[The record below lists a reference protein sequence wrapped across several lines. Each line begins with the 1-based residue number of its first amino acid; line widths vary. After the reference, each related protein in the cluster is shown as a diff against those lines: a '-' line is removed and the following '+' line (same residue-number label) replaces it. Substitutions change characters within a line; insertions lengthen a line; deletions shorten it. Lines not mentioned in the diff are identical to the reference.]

1 MPEAA
6 AVATPHWSSRL
17 VSPPEIRTTAHVAR
31 QRIVRAVLNLLS
43 AFGQRKRWSSGS
55 GVRVVSALL
64 WTTLP
69 GGVVAYET

>member
-31 QRIVRAVLNLLS
+31 QRINQAISQLKKSL
-43 AFGQRKRWSSGS
+43 KK
-55 GVRVVSALL
+55 
-64 WTTLP
+64 
-69 GGVVAYET
+69 